1 MTPSARRKL
10 PKPGVFGRLV
20 FLLLSIAFVLP
31 TLCAASVHAETRTFA
46 VLVAIGSYKYST
58 THDPSAS
65 FGDLKAP
72 AADLKAFQG
81 MVDRRL
87 TPSRTWTLVD
97 QQATRDAILGA
108 LAQAI
113 AATSPGDQVLFYYS
127 GHGGQYGDVLTDEAD
142 TYDETLVPYDG
153 RGPDGVSDIVDDELA
168 LLRKETVARGA
179 GFVAIIDACHSGTPL
194 RGALASHVK
203 SVPGV
208 AMRPPAALG
217 LQAQVPSMTAPGGY
231 WVSVGAA
238 SDDQA
243 ALEVEIQPGL
253 WRSRFT
259 DAMIEA
265 AERLPR
271 GATYREVVSD
281 ARLRL
286 RDRGAKQWISSEGE
300 LGGSFL
306 GAVGPR
312 QRLFE
317 AMRAPNGQLI
327 LTGGKLLGVRLG
339 AQFAVFGAEGA
350 ASQGGA
356 PLALVT
362 AQTVDDFH
370 TVLGPVVVGPRWP
383 DRLTVVETAHSF
395 GDERLRI
402 MIFGPQDPSRSRLT
416 ASLSAMAHVELVTE
430 RPEFVFQAAGDRVAV
445 TSPAG
450 EAILSVQLDGAALL
464 QATALMAQHHVLLA
478 LRSAQG
484 AKLSTFSADT
494 ATCTASVADECT
506 RGARILQP
514 PDDALTLKP
523 DACFFLTVTNSAPA
537 DRFFYLL
544 HLGADFAVDLLSP
557 PPGAQNE
564 SLAAGRSLQIADAFC
579 NQARAPLTDYFL
591 TLSTKAPLD
600 VSVLQQSGLRAPMAS
615 DSPLERLLGSPGVDA
630 GARRPV
636 PLADWD
642 ARILAVHMLP
652 GVSR

>member
-1 MTPSARRKL
+1 MTPRARRKL
-10 PKPGVFGRLV
+10 RRPGALGRLV
-20 FLLLSIAFVLP
+20 RLLLSIAFAIPAV
-31 TLCAASVHAETRTFA
+31 CGASVHAETRTFA

-58 THDPSAS
+58 THDPGAS

-127 GHGGQYGDVLTDEAD
+127 GHGGQYGDVLNDEAD

-168 LLRKETVARGA
+168 LLRKEAVARGA
-179 GFVAIIDACHSGTPL
+179 GFIAIIDACHSGTPL

-208 AMRPPAALG
+208 AMRPTAARE
-217 LQAQVPSMTAPGGY
+217 LQAQVPSMMAPGGY

-253 WRSRFT
+253 WRSRLT
-259 DAMIEA
+259 EAMIEA

-271 GATYREVVSD
+271 GASYREIVAD
-281 ARLRL
+281 ARIRL
-286 RDRGAKQWISSEGE
+286 RDRGASQWISSEGE
-300 LGGSFL
+300 LGASFL

-312 QRLFE
+312 QRLFD
-317 AMRAPNGQLI
+317 AMRGPSGQLL
-327 LTGGKLLGVRLG
+327 LTGGKLLGVRPG
-339 AQFAVFGAEGA
+339 AQFALFGSEA
-350 ASQGGA
+350 AANQGGT
-356 PLALVT
+356 PLALLT
-362 AQTVDDFH
+362 AQTVDDFRA
-370 TVLGPVVVGPRWP
+370 VLGPVVVSPRWP
-383 DRLTVVETAHSF
+383 DRLTAVETAHSF

-402 MIFGPQDPSRSRLT
+402 MVSGPQDPSRSRLA
-416 ASLSAMAHVELVTE
+416 ASLSAIAHVELVTE
-430 RPEFVFQAAGDRVAV
+430 RPDFVFQAADDQVAV
-445 TSPAG
+445 TGPAG
-450 EAILSVQLDGAALL
+450 ETVLSVQLDGAALQ
-464 QATALMAQHHVLLA
+464 QATALMARHHVLLA
-478 LRSAQG
+478 LRSTQG
-484 AKLSTFSADT
+484 AKLSTFSADA
-494 ATCTASVADECT
+494 ATCTASVAEDCT

-523 DACFFLTVTNSAPA
+523 GACFFLSVTNSASA
-537 DRFFYLL
+537 DRFLYLL

-564 SLAAGRSLQIADAFC
+564 SLAAGRSLQMADAFC

-615 DSPLERLLGSPGVDA
+615 DSPLERLLGSAGADA
-630 GARRPV
+630 GARRAV

-652 GVSR
+652 GASR